1 FTFFVNT
8 IPGTSSEVTPLSE
21 VLTGND
27 DTGSKELLKTD
38 NELHSSTIAVL
49 GNDDL
54 LSEILLRLPVLSLH
68 LFKSVSKQWLSLITS
83 PNFTFS
89 RKNIPKIEPPA
100 GLLILRA
107 TYERNTAQL
116 RYDFESFD
124 IQIPSKRSTDFT
136 LGSNAPPGF
145 VRILQSCNGLL
156 LCCIRRPDKLY
167 VCNPTIKLLKMLPTN
182 SPVRNVKIAFDPT
195 KSPHYKV
202 IHVKVADDVNGIG
215 FGYRQIETYSSET
228 GNWSLCGD
236 RFPGHSFTHFH
247 SAIYW
252 NYALHWLISG
262 YYMPSHCK
270 LKIVN
275 EHPVLTKTELPRSFD
290 GKLFESGGSL
300 LLLSKDDI
308 NSRKFNVFEMKNGC
322 SEWSVKYIVNLND
335 IMMPFPNSWSIQR
348 RVWAIVL
355 GEREEDSFM
364 IIDLLSKVVLY
375 NPMLKTLCT
384 FYHLEST
391 RSSFIHAHQFIP
403 SFAGFAALL
412 LWSNRGEIND
422 KSSTSFVFRPVHAA
436 KMGDVALLFQ
446 DHLDLLLRSHDF
458 NQMLQLLHVHTI
470 PPFFIKLLLDVR

>member
-1 FTFFVNT
+1 MSVWYRRFFSVKTVGFTFFVNT

-145 VRILQSCNGLL
+145 VRILQWFAF
-156 LCCIRRPDKLY
+156 
-167 VCNPTIKLLKMLPTN
+167 ML
-182 SPVRNVKIAFDPT
+182 NVKIAFDPT

-403 SFAGFAALL
+403 SFAGTKAGADQSWESYVDLKDVEEYSALDL
-412 LWSNRGEIND
+412 ASLTRYLSNRIHKMMLITRGSWS
-422 KSSTSFVFRPVHAA
+422 KSLNLCNLAGCSLLSHLLVKTS
-436 KMGDVALLFQ
+436 MGA
-446 DHLDLLLRSHDF
+446 
-458 NQMLQLLHVHTI
+458 
-470 PPFFIKLLLDVR
+470 